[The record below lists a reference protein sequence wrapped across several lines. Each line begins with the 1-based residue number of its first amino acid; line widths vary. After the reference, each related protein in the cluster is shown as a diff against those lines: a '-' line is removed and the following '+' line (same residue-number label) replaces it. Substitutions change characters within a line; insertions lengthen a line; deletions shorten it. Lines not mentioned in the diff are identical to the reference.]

1 MESAYRDELYGK
13 CSRLKQRFSPRHF
26 VLLSQQLANSVPSR
40 CFSGILNA
48 FFSWP
53 LPQAAKMTSKKMRR
67 SGRLSKS
74 LPILLIG
81 SDADGRVFTE
91 ATHTVVLSLHGAGII
106 SNHKLLAEQE
116 LILRSAETNR
126 EAEIRVVGEIGSEDG
141 HHTYG
146 VAFLDEDLDFWGMD
160 FPPPPSPAERPLEL
174 VLACGSCGETVTL
187 LNGDYEFDVCAIHGG
202 LVRYCTDCGFAT
214 VWRRREAGDA
224 PRMVTPQVGRKL
236 EPPPR
241 EAVIV
246 EHEGLELEED
256 ESVAHPFSGYM
267 EPRVTVNLEPREERM
282 EEHLEDQ
289 VEARHESAARVPA
302 TATTTAMEDRRA
314 RVRAKVNY
322 HACVQSEAFGKD
334 VVMCI
339 DMSRGGLGFK
349 TRNAY
354 AISTDV
360 TIAVPFSLESP
371 NAPAIYVPARVVNIA
386 ELPEQK
392 MFRCGVAFLPVAGT
406 RTHS

>member
-1 MESAYRDELYGK
+1 
-13 CSRLKQRFSPRHF
+13 
-26 VLLSQQLANSVPSR
+26 
-40 CFSGILNA
+40 
-48 FFSWP
+48 
-53 LPQAAKMTSKKMRR
+53 MTSKKMRR
-67 SGRLSKS
+67 SGRLFKPV
-74 LPILLIG
+74 PILLIG

-91 ATHTVVLSLHGAGII
+91 EAHTVVLSLHGAGII
-106 SNHKLLAEQE
+106 SNYKLLAEQE
-116 LILRSAETNR
+116 LVLRSAETNR

-141 HHTYG
+141 RHTYG
-146 VAFLDEDLDFWGMD
+146 VEFLDDDLDFWQMD

-174 VLACGSCGETVTL
+174 VLECGSCGETVTL

-214 VWRRREAGDA
+214 VWKRPEPGET
-224 PRMVTPQVGRKL
+224 PRTVTPKVGRKL
-236 EPPPR
+236 EPPRR
-241 EAVIV
+241 ETVLV
-246 EHEGLELEED
+246 QHEGLELEEE
-256 ESVAHPFSGYM
+256 ESVAHPFAGYM
-267 EPRVTVNLEPREERM
+267 EPRVTVDLAPRAERM
-282 EEHLEDQ
+282 EAQ
-289 VEARHESAARVPA
+289 VEELAGARVKSEGRSVKSEARVPA
-302 TATTTAMEDRRA
+302 ITTTAVDDRRA

-322 HACVQSEAFGKD
+322 FACVQSDAFGKD
-334 VVMCI
+334 VVTCI

-360 TIAVPFSLESP
+360 TIAVPFSPETP

-406 RTHS
+406 RAHT

>member
-1 MESAYRDELYGK
+1 M
-13 CSRLKQRFSPRHF
+13 SRK
-26 VLLSQQLANSVPSR
+26 
-40 CFSGILNA
+40 I
-48 FFSWP
+48 
-53 LPQAAKMTSKKMRR
+53 RR
-67 SGRLSKS
+67 SGRLFKS
-74 LPILLIG
+74 VPILLIG

-91 ATHTVVLSLHGAGII
+91 ETHTVVLSLHGAGII

-116 LILRSAETNR
+116 IILRSTETDR

-146 VAFLDEDLDFWGMD
+146 VEFLDDDLDFWQMD

-174 VLACGSCGETVTL
+174 VLECGSCGETVTL

-214 VWRRREAGDA
+214 VWRRPEPGEA
-224 PRMVTPQVGRKL
+224 PRTIAPKVGRKL
-236 EPPPR
+236 EAPRR

-246 EHEGLELEED
+246 EHEGLELEEE
-256 ESVAHPFSGYM
+256 ESVAHPFAGYM
-267 EPRVTVNLEPREERM
+267 EPRVTVDLEPRAERM
-282 EEHLEDQ
+282 EAPVEEFADAR
-289 VEARHESAARVPA
+289 VKTEARDPA
-302 TATTTAMEDRRA
+302 TTAVEDRRA

-322 HACVQSEAFGKD
+322 FACVQSDAFGKD
-334 VVMCI
+334 VVACI

-349 TRNAY
+349 TKNAY

-392 MFRCGVAFLPVAGT
+392 MFRCGVAFLPLAGARA
-406 RTHS
+406 RT